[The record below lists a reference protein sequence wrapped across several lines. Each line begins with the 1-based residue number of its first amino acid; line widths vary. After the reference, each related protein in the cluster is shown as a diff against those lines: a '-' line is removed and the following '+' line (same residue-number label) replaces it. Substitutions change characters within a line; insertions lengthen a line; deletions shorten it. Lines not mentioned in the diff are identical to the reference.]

1 MSFLRVYGRAMRR
14 YLLAFAFAGFAPAAS
29 ADLGINFYGLSYH
42 FDRSRA
48 RELGLDNE
56 VNPGLGL
63 RYRTQHSERLDWIF
77 DVGGYRDSGRNTAL
91 LAGAGGLFR
100 VTQYLRLGGALVL
113 FDSETYNRGNT
124 VLAPLPLAA
133 IDTPGMTF
141 NFFYTPSLSKLND
154 VATLG
159 FWVTWWIR

>member
-1 MSFLRVYGRAMRR
+1 MRR
-14 YLLAFAFAGFAPAAS
+14 ALLALALTLLAPAAS
-29 ADLGINFYGLSYH
+29 ADLGINLYGLSYH

-48 RELGLDNE
+48 SELGLDNE

-63 RYRTQHSERLDWIF
+63 RYRARHSERLDWIF

-91 LAGAGGLFR
+91 LAGAGGLYR
-100 VTQYLRLGGALVL
+100 ITEHLRLGGALVA
-113 FDSETYNRGNT
+113 FDSKTYNRGKT

-133 IDTPGMTF
+133 IDTARMTF
-141 NFFYTPSLSKLND
+141 NFVYTPSISDLND

>member
-1 MSFLRVYGRAMRR
+1 MRR
-14 YLLAFAFAGFAPAAS
+14 TLLVVALTLLAPAAS
-29 ADLGINFYGLSYH
+29 ADLGINLYGLSYH

-48 RELGLDNE
+48 REAGLDNE
-56 VNPGLGL
+56 VNPGIGV
-63 RYRTQHSERLDWIF
+63 RYRTKHSEGLDWIF

-100 VTQYLRLGGALVL
+100 ITEHLRLGGALVV
-113 FDSETYNRGNT
+113 FDSETYNRGRT

-141 NFFYTPSLSKLND
+141 NLFYTPSLSDLND